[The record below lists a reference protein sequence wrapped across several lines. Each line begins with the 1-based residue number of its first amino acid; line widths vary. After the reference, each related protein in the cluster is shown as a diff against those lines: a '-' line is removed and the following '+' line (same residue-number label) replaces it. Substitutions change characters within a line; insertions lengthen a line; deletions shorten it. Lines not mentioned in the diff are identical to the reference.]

1 MITQQQL
8 DKIARLA
15 GANHVSEEVVGQLRG
30 EFPDL
35 HFTYCMDDDV
45 VEPRPA
51 FEDKAFNL
59 YLIDKS
65 NHCISFTQ
73 DMQIATGVVLA
84 EIEDDSV

>member
-8 DKIARLA
+8 DQIAQ
-15 GANHVSEEVVGQLRG
+15 VVGTQQDSSIVVGLLRS

-45 VEPRPA
+45 VETEPA
-51 FEDKAFNL
+51 FEDKFFNL

-73 DMQIATGVVLA
+73 DMQTATGVVLA
-84 EIEDDSV
+84 EIEEDSE